1 MASTIKAIEFAV
13 PAQRIPAVET
23 ILQSQLVEFIEA
35 QNVLA
40 RLRER
45 VDEMEESIRTRLEA
59 GADVQPG
66 VHVASLK
73 EGSRR
78 NVAWKDVVIRLAEKL
93 GYDSA
98 AYCANVLVHTKPIR
112 TVSLA
117 VN

>member
-13 PAQRIPAVET
+13 PAQRVPAVEK
-23 ILQSQLVEFIEA
+23 ISQSQLVEFIEA

-40 RLRER
+40 RLQER
-45 VDEMEESIRTRLEA
+45 VDEMSESIRTRLEA

-78 NVAWKDVVIRLAEKL
+78 NVAWKDVVVRLAEKL
-93 GYDSA
+93 GYDSG
-98 AYCANVLVHTKPIR
+98 AYCANVLVHTKPTR
-112 TVSLA
+112 TVSLV